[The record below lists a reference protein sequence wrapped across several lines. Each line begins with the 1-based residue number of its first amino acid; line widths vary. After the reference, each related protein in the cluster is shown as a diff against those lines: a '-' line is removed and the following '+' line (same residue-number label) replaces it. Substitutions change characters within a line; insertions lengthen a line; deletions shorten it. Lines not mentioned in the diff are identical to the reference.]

1 MKKRLR
7 KKLHVRE
14 FKEMGFPVRFKVALD
29 VDEGGLSV
37 FMDAFLTE
45 AVEANGL
52 GFGGGGNH
60 EWEGFITMMERGSA
74 TEEHRTKVASWLEAH
89 PQVEE
94 HEVGPLE
101 DAWYGS

>member
-14 FKEMGFPVRFKVALD
+14 FKEMGFSVRFRIAEE
-29 VDEGGLSV
+29 VDEGGMSTLIDVFLS
-37 FMDAFLTE
+37 E
-45 AVEANGL
+45 VETNGL

-60 EWEGFITMMERGSA
+60 EWEGFIAMMERGST
-74 TEEHRTKVASWLEAH
+74 TEEHRTLVGNWLSAN
-89 PQVEE
+89 PNVVE

>member
-14 FKEMGFPVRFKVALD
+14 FKEMGFSVRFKIASDLD
-29 VDEGGLSV
+29 EAGLNA
-37 FMDAFLTE
+37 FIDAFLAET
-45 AVEANGL
+45 VEAHGL

-60 EWEGFITMMERGSA
+60 EWEGFITMMGRGST
-74 TEEHRTKVASWLEAH
+74 TEEHRTLVDGWLGAH
-89 PQVEE
+89 PNVAE